1 MSKSIMS
8 SRKDL
13 LIHNQTMKLS
23 GKAKLL
29 HTDQYL
35 LRQIVDEKFWCRMA
49 SLLCCWDDSTSLDIL
64 SEVEFKKKK
73 EKQQGY
79 DK

>member
-23 GKAKLL
+23 GKAKVL
-29 HTDQYL
+29 HTDQCL
-35 LRQIVDEKFWCRMA
+35 LRQIVDEKFWRRMA
-49 SLLCCWDDSTSLDIL
+49 SLLCCLDDITSLDIP
-64 SEVEFKKKK
+64 SKVELKKIRKISRL
-73 EKQQGY
+73 
-79 DK
+79 